1 MAQQHVLVVG
11 AGVIGAS
18 MAFHLVRAG
27 ARVTIVDAAEPGG
40 VASPCSFG
48 WTNASYRNPRHY
60 FDLRVRSMALWDEL
74 AAELPGVPYRQS
86 GVLYLDTRDYTLEEF
101 YENHTAWGYHLRWV
115 KAAEVQAMEPSLN
128 TVPDVGIFAP
138 KEGAVDPD
146 LAAKFLVEAAVGIGA
161 KLISGRAVTEL
172 ATSGGRVVGVVSDGE
187 TLDAD
192 VVVLAAGVGTEALA
206 ASAGVAVPMQSSA
219 GLLVHTKPVPAM
231 VGHVILADGVHFRQ
245 RIDGRFVG
253 GEDFAGR
260 SLMDDPVEGA
270 TVLFERLKE
279 HVRGSDG
286 FEMGGYTLGF
296 RPMPVDEH
304 PAIGRP
310 SGVDGLYITV
320 MHSGATLAPAVG
332 RFATDDILTG
342 KRDPLIEPFGVD
354 RFADA

>member
-18 MAFHLVRAG
+18 VAFHLARAG
-27 ARVTIVDAAEPGG
+27 ARVTIVDASEPGG

-48 WTNASYRNPRHY
+48 WTNASYRNARHY
-60 FDLRVRSMALWDEL
+60 FDLRVRSMAMWDEL
-74 AAELPGVPYRQS
+74 AAEMPGVPYRQS
-86 GVLYLDTRDYTLEEF
+86 GVLYLDTRDYTLAEF

-115 KAAEVQAMEPSLN
+115 NAAEVRAMEPNLN
-128 TVPDVGIFAP
+128 VVPDEGIFAP

-146 LAAKFLVEAAVGIGA
+146 LAAKFLIEAAVGIGA
-161 KLISGRAVTEL
+161 KLISGHAVTEL
-172 ATSGGRVVGVVSDGE
+172 VTSGGRVVGVVSDGE
-187 TLDAD
+187 TIGAD

-206 ASAGVAVPMQSSA
+206 ASAGVAVPMESSA
-219 GLLVHTKPVPAM
+219 GVLVHTKPAPTKVS
-231 VGHVILADGVHFRQ
+231 HVILAEGVHFRQ

-260 SLMDDPVEGA
+260 SLKDDPVEGA
-270 TVLFERLKE
+270 AILFARLKQQ
-279 HVRGSDG
+279 VRDSDG
-286 FEMGGYTLGF
+286 LEMAGYTLGF

-320 MHSGATLAPAVG
+320 MHSGATLAPVVG
-332 RFATDDILTG
+332 RFATDEILTG
-342 KRDPLIEPFGVD
+342 KRDPLLEPFGVD
-354 RFADA
+354 RFAGA